1 MNLPARIVSLALA
14 TATAALLTV
23 HAATAQTTP
32 AAAAPA
38 APAALPAGADAVRGK
53 AAFMRY
59 GCYECHGTVA
69 QGNYMGIPHLAPH
82 ALPYAAIN
90 AYIRKPAGQMPS
102 YSVAILP
109 DKDVADIAAFLAS
122 IPAGKPPADIP
133 LLNSTTTTPK

>member
-1 MNLPARIVSLALA
+1 MAHMNLPARIVSLALA
-14 TATAALLTV
+14 TAAAVLLTS
-23 HAATAQTTP
+23 HGATAQTTP
-32 AAAAPA
+32 AA
-38 APAALPAGADAVRGK
+38 APAALPAGADVARGK

-122 IPAGKPPADIP
+122 IPVGKKPADIP

>member
-1 MNLPARIVSLALA
+1 MNLPTRIVSLALA
-14 TATAALLTV
+14 TAAAALFTA
-23 HAATAQTTP
+23 HGATAQTT
-32 AAAAPA
+32 AAAAP
-38 APAALPAGADAVRGK
+38 LPAGADAVRGK

-102 YSVAILP
+102 YSLAILP

-122 IPAGKPPADIP
+122 IPVGKAPADIP
-133 LLNSTTTTPK
+133 LLNSTTTKPK

>member
-1 MNLPARIVSLALA
+1 
-14 TATAALLTV
+14 
-23 HAATAQTTP
+23 
-32 AAAAPA
+32 
-38 APAALPAGADAVRGK
+38 
-53 AAFMRY
+53 MRY

-122 IPAGKPPADIP
+122 IPVGKAPADIP
-133 LLNSTTTTPK
+133 LLNSTTTKPK

>member
-1 MNLPARIVSLALA
+1 MAHMNLPTRIVSLALA
-14 TATAALLTV
+14 TAAAALLTV
-23 HAATAQTTP
+23 HGATAQTTP
-32 AAAAPA
+32 AAAP
-38 APAALPAGADAVRGK
+38 LPAGADAVRGK

-102 YSVAILP
+102 YSLAILP

-122 IPAGKPPADIP
+122 IPVGKAPADIP
-133 LLNSTTTTPK
+133 LLNSTTTKPK

>member
-1 MNLPARIVSLALA
+1 MNLPTRFASLAVA
-14 TATAALLTV
+14 TVAAALLTA
-23 HAATAQTTP
+23 HGATAQTTP
-32 AAAAPA
+32 AAA
-38 APAALPAGADAVRGK
+38 LPAGADAARGK

-122 IPAGKPPADIP
+122 IPVGKAPADIP
-133 LLNSTTTTPK
+133 LLNSTTTKPK

>member
-1 MNLPARIVSLALA
+1 MNLPARFVSLALA
-14 TATAALLTV
+14 TVAAALLTV
-23 HAATAQTTP
+23 HGATAQTTP
-32 AAAAPA
+32 AASAPA
-38 APAALPAGADAVRGK
+38 GDVVRGK
-53 AAFMRY
+53 SAFMRY

-90 AYIRKPAGQMPS
+90 AYIRKPTGQMPS

-109 DKDVADIAAFLAS
+109 DKDVADIAASLAS

-133 LLNSTTTTPK
+133 LLNSTTTKPK